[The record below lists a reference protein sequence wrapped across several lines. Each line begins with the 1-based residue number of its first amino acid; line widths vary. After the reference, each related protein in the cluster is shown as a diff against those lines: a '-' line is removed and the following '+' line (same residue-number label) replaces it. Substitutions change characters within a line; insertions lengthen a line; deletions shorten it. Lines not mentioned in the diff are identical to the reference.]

1 MKFLYTVSV
10 ALAGTLLA
18 AAEWIPVNIGQF
30 HVTPGKSVTID
41 FTVSGEKAE
50 TVAGTLRNYS
60 GSPAGTVTLHRC
72 GENLYRLT
80 HAFARGFHELEI
92 PGAQQKFGIIA
103 LPEYSG
109 IPDRFFGM
117 EPLLCREK
125 IERIRTTLDFLKRNG
140 IVSFREYHGW
150 HQEEPEKGR
159 WRLYHGEA
167 IYEEASR
174 RDISGFFFFDRTPQ
188 WARPEGRYPTDL
200 IGTGDSIA
208 AMVRRR
214 QAGLNALQIWN
225 EPDLK
230 RLPADQYLSLQAVA
244 SYILRAGG
252 IDLPLVG
259 AGFSSWQTG
268 GETLQQYFDGKMP
281 AFIDVFAF
289 HSYHKP
295 EEMLRLITT
304 YRSYLKKAGK
314 GGMPIWITESGK
326 PWKRGNANPQRTYG
340 GPHGKL
346 RAEADEDRVS
356 ARWITLKAVEAK
368 AGGVAGYFPF
378 TLRSFREGPNN
389 FGMMDFQWTPHR
401 SLAAYFFCA
410 QILANRDYIGDLNR
424 LPRGIWSARV
434 FAGAD
439 GQAVAVLDAAGKSI
453 DISGRE
459 LPKGTM
465 FAADGTELR
474 PNAVGKYKVE
484 DYCYLRFPRRAAAGK
499 LQQDTPHMALWRLA
513 ADYQATPRNAS
524 PIVYQFAHKAIRNKG
539 ATGYLA
545 NPTKLKVTAFNLS
558 GEAREISP
566 ELELPAGVHLLRA
579 PEKRTL
585 SPRSS
590 AVLEWEVDASSNR
603 DFPLTLLLTDS
614 RNQSAP
620 LPLVFLRFD
629 RTRIAELDFSNPK
642 RWKAN
647 SSGTME
653 ITADSEKKTLH
664 FHCDFSKTR
673 GSFWTYPEYIF
684 NPDESRKN
692 LIGVSFEI
700 KAVQVPAATHFQ
712 AANVMAVFNMGNR
725 YKSIIMEKP
734 TSGKWEKREILFPAE
749 WNLEEM
755 KKFRI
760 GMNPV
765 SQQLDFWIRN
775 LKFHYTK

>member
-41 FTVSGEKAE
+41 FSVSGEKAE

-268 GETLQQYFDGKMP
+268 EETLQQYFDGKMP

-304 YRSYLKKAGK
+304 YRSYLKKVGK

-410 QILANRDYIGDLNR
+410 QILANCDYIGDLNR
-424 LPRGIWSARV
+424 LRAASGAPGSLPVPTGRRSPSSMPLENLSTFPVESCRKARCLPRMARNFV
-434 FAGAD
+434 RMPLANTRWRITA
-439 GQAVAVLDAAGKSI
+439 
-453 DISGRE
+453 ISGSPAGPPPENCSRILRIWLCGGWLQTIRR
-459 LPKGTM
+459 LPGTLRRSSTNSPTRRS
-465 FAADGTELR
+465 GTRGL
-474 PNAVGKYKVE
+474 PA
-484 DYCYLRFPRRAAAGK
+484 
-499 LQQDTPHMALWRLA
+499 
-513 ADYQATPRNAS
+513 
-524 PIVYQFAHKAIRNKG
+524 
-539 ATGYLA
+539 
-545 NPTKLKVTAFNLS
+545 
-558 GEAREISP
+558 ISP
-566 ELELPAGVHLLRA
+566 TR
-579 PEKRTL
+579 
-585 SPRSS
+585 
-590 AVLEWEVDASSNR
+590 
-603 DFPLTLLLTDS
+603 
-614 RNQSAP
+614 QS
-620 LPLVFLRFD
+620 
-629 RTRIAELDFSNPK
+629 
-642 RWKAN
+642 
-647 SSGTME
+647 
-653 ITADSEKKTLH
+653 
-664 FHCDFSKTR
+664 
-673 GSFWTYPEYIF
+673 
-684 NPDESRKN
+684 
-692 LIGVSFEI
+692 
-700 KAVQVPAATHFQ
+700 
-712 AANVMAVFNMGNR
+712 
-725 YKSIIMEKP
+725 
-734 TSGKWEKREILFPAE
+734 
-749 WNLEEM
+749 
-755 KKFRI
+755 
-760 GMNPV
+760 
-765 SQQLDFWIRN
+765 
-775 LKFHYTK
+775 

>member
-41 FTVSGEKAE
+41 FAVSGEKAE

-60 GSPAGTVTLHRC
+60 GSPAGTVILRRC
-72 GENLYRLT
+72 GEKLYRLT
-80 HAFARGFHELEI
+80 HAFVRGFHELEI

-109 IPDRFFGM
+109 IPDRFFGI
-117 EPLLCREK
+117 ESLLRWQK
-125 IERIRTTLDFLKRNG
+125 IEWIRISLDFLKRNG
-140 IVSFREYHGW
+140 IISLREHHGW
-150 HQEEPEKGR
+150 PQEEPEKGI
-159 WRLYHGEA
+159 WRPDRCEA

-174 RDISGFFFFDRTPQ
+174 RNISGVFFFDRTPQ
-188 WARPEGRYPTDL
+188 WARPVDRYPTDL
-200 IGTGDSIA
+200 IGTGDSIM
-208 AMVRRR
+208 AMVKRRL
-214 QAGLNALQIWN
+214 AGLNAFQIWN

-230 RLPADQYLSLQAVA
+230 QLPADQYLSLQAVA
-244 SYILRAGG
+244 SYVLRTGG
-252 IDLPLVG
+252 SELPLIG

-268 GETLQQYFDGKMP
+268 KETLQQYFDGKMP
-281 AFIDVFAF
+281 AFIDIFAF
-289 HSYHKP
+289 HSYHEP

-304 YRSYLKKAGK
+304 YRAYLKKAGK
-314 GGMPIWITESGK
+314 GGIPIWITESGK
-326 PWKRGNANPQRTYG
+326 PWKRGIEKPPQNSG
-340 GPHGKL
+340 SPHEKL
-346 RAEADEDRVS
+346 RADVDEDRIS

-378 TLRSFREGPNN
+378 TLRSFRESVHN
-389 FGMMDFQWTPHR
+389 FGMMDCQWTPHR

-410 QILANRDYIGDLNR
+410 QILANCGYIGDLNR
-424 LPRGIWSARV
+424 LPRGIRSART

-439 GQAVAVLDAAGKSI
+439 GQAVAVLDAGGKSI
-453 DISGRE
+453 DISSRE

-474 PNAVGKYKVE
+474 PNSTGKYNVV
-484 DYCYLRFPRRAAAGK
+484 DFCYLRFPLRVAAGRLRK
-499 LQQDTPHMALWRLA
+499 DTPHMALWKLA

-558 GEAREISP
+558 EKAQEISP
-566 ELELPAGVHLLRA
+566 KLKLPAGVRLLKA
-579 PEKRTL
+579 PENRTL

-590 AVLEWEVDASSNR
+590 AVLEWEVDASGNL

-614 RNQSAP
+614 KNQSAP

-629 RTRIAELDFSNPK
+629 RTRTAEFDFPNPK

-647 SSGTME
+647 SSGAMK
-653 ITADSEKKTLH
+653 ITVDPETETLH

-673 GSFWTYPEYIF
+673 GDFWTYPEYIF
-684 NPDESRKN
+684 NPDESRRN
-692 LIGVSFEI
+692 LIGVSFEM
-700 KAVQVPAATHFQ
+700 KAVQTPAAAHFQ
-712 AANVMAVFNMGNR
+712 AAKVMAVFNMGNQ
-725 YKSIIMEKP
+725 YKSISIEEP
-734 TSGKWEKREILFPAE
+734 ASGKWEKREILFSAE
-749 WNLEEM
+749 WDLNAM

-765 SQQLDFWIRN
+765 SPQLDFWIRN